1 MDLDS
6 KLSALMQRAQAGA
19 QRDYE
24 ALLIEVTALV
34 RRFARSRVCHADW
47 IEDVV
52 QETLLSIH
60 RDRHTYDPA
69 RPFLPWMYAIARH
82 RLLDYVEKQRRRQEN
97 EVEEENEFENMA
109 SEEKRVECGSP
120 AGFLRQA
127 LTLLSTKQREIIQML
142 KWEGLSVTEISQKTG
157 LSKSSVK
164 VTAHRG
170 YKILRKVLL
179 EPARGK

>member
-1 MDLDS
+1 MR
-6 KLSALMQRAQAGA
+6 RAQDGDRRAY
-19 QRDYE
+19 Q

-34 RRFARSRVCHADW
+34 RGFARGRLRQPDW
-47 IEDVV
+47 VEDVA

-82 RLLDYVEKQRRRQEN
+82 RLLDYVEKQRRRGEN
-97 EVEEENEFENMA
+97 EVSGEDGWEQVA
-109 SEEKRVECGSP
+109 SEGLIVERGTR

-127 LTLLSTKQREIIQML
+127 LALLSMKQREIIRML
-142 KWEGLSVTEISQKTG
+142 KLEGLTVAEISRKTG
-157 LSKSSVK
+157 LSASSVK

-170 YKILRKVLL
+170 YRTLRKLM
-179 EPARGK
+179 EGAAHGD